1 MEDMKARV
9 QEVLDTVRPSL
20 QADGGDVELVD
31 VTAENEVQLRLQGHC
46 KGCPMSQMTLALVIE
61 RTLKEQIPEITGVV
75 AVD

>member
-1 MEDMKARV
+1 MADVREKVA
-9 QEVLDTVRPSL
+9 EVLETIRPSL

-31 VTAENEVQLRLQGHC
+31 VTPDNEVQLRLQGHC

-61 RTLKEQIPEITGVV
+61 RTLKEQIPEVAGVV